1 MRKTNLLLLTTAL
14 TLGSLA
20 TGSLAA
26 ENKTKMRTDEYLI
39 IDLAKVTEDWEEESI
54 AAEAAFT
61 ENTLTDFYL
70 NLSDTENTGDY
81 EVKGTLAGEPIIAQF
96 LAQNEA
102 FSGFDAV
109 GVYEITGNTT
119 DDLDTYELN
128 LVLADDAKIYHYSQT
143 DGVLMSTPL
152 EALFG
157 AEQAHTVSMTSSS
170 NHWIVVHL
178 KAAEQEERTV
188 TVETAAGS
196 LEGQVETADTGAES
210 SASVETSKE
219 TENVTTKTPETTK
232 TQSTTKIPE
241 TTKVQNTTKAPEMT
255 VPATTKTPETT
266 KAPETKPSTK
276 PTTPT
281 TSAPTKAPE
290 TTAPTTTAP
299 TTTAHT
305 HTWVPVTTIVHHD
318 AVTSQVWKEDSAAW
332 DETVVTKAAWD
343 EQVLVTAAW
352 DENVVT
358 KEAWDE
364 QVLVTA
370 AWDEPIYALVEICN
384 ACGHEFLDPNED
396 VGAHMSAGCWSSW
409 HGEQRQVGT
418 THHDAVY
425 STVHH
430 DAETTTVHHD
440 AVYTTVHHDAETTV
454 VHHEATG
461 HYETVVTQA
470 AWDEDVVT
478 GYKCSGCGA
487 TK

>member
-128 LVLADDAKIYHYSQT
+128 LVLADDAKIYHYSLT

-232 TQSTTKIPE
+232 TQSTTK
-241 TTKVQNTTKAPEMT
+241 APEMT

-290 TTAPTTTAP
+290 TTAPTTTA
-299 TTTAHT
+299 HT
-305 HTWVPVTTIVHHD
+305 HAWVPVTKKVHHD
-318 AVTSQVWKEDSAAW
+318 ATYKTVWVQDTAAW
-332 DETVVTKAAWD
+332 DETVVTKDAWD
-343 EQVLVTAAW
+343 ESVLVSDAW
-352 DENVVT
+352 DETVVT

-364 QVLVTA
+364 PQLE
-370 AWDEPIYALVEICN
+370 WCSICN
-384 ACGHEFLDPNED
+384 ECGHVFRAGED
-396 VGAHMSAGCWSSW
+396 LPAHMAEGCWSSW
-409 HGEQRQVGT
+409 HDEWVQVG
-418 THHDAVY
+418 
-425 STVHH
+425 
-430 DAETTTVHHD
+430 
-440 AVYTTVHHDAETTV
+440 TVHHDAETTV
-454 VHHEATG
+454 VHHDAVYDTVHHEAETTVVHHEATG
-461 HYETVVTQA
+461 HNEQVVDQA

>member
-128 LVLADDAKIYHYSQT
+128 LVLADDAKIYHYSLT

-232 TQSTTKIPE
+232 TQSTTKAPE
-241 TTKVQNTTKAPEMT
+241 TTKVQNTTKAPE
-255 VPATTKTPETT
+255 TTKVPETKPSTKPTTPTTSAPTKAPETT
-266 KAPETKPSTK
+266 KVPETKPSTK

-290 TTAPTTTAP
+290 TTAPTTTA
-299 TTTAHT
+299 HT
-305 HTWVPVTTIVHHD
+305 HAWVPVTKKVHHD
-318 AVTSQVWKEDSAAW
+318 ATYKTVWVQDTAAW
-332 DETVVTKAAWD
+332 DETVVTKDAWD
-343 EQVLVTAAW
+343 ESVLVSDAW
-352 DENVVT
+352 DETVVT
-358 KEAWDE
+358 KD
-364 QVLVTA
+364 
-370 AWDEPIYALVEICN
+370 AWDEPVYEWVPVCN
-384 ACGHEFLDPNED
+384 ACGHVFPVGGGSTEDILD
-396 VGAHMSAGCWSSW
+396 HMEAGCWSSW
-409 HGEQRQVGT
+409 HDEQIQVG
-418 THHDAVY
+418 
-425 STVHH
+425 SVHH
-430 DAETTTVHHD
+430 DAETTVVHHE
-440 AVYTTVHHDAETTV
+440 AVYNTVHHDAETTV

-461 HYETVVTQA
+461 HNEQVVDQA

>member
-128 LVLADDAKIYHYSQT
+128 LVLADDAKIYHYSLT

-232 TQSTTKIPE
+232 TQSTTKAPE

-290 TTAPTTTAP
+290 TTAPTTTA
-299 TTTAHT
+299 HT
-305 HTWVPVTTIVHHD
+305 HAWVPVTKKVHHD
-318 AVTSQVWKEDSAAW
+318 ATYKTVWVQDTAAW
-332 DETVVTKAAWD
+332 DETVVTKDAWD
-343 EQVLVTAAW
+343 ESVLVSDAW
-352 DENVVT
+352 DETVVT

-364 QVLVTA
+364 PQLE
-370 AWDEPIYALVEICN
+370 WCDICN
-384 ACGHEFLDPNED
+384 ACGHVFRAGED
-396 VGAHMSAGCWSSW
+396 IGVHMESGCWSSW
-409 HGEQRQVGT
+409 HADWVQVG
-418 THHDAVY
+418 
-425 STVHH
+425 
-430 DAETTTVHHD
+430 
-440 AVYTTVHHDAETTV
+440 TVHHDAETTV
-454 VHHEATG
+454 VHHDAVYSTVHHEAETTVVHHDATG
-461 HYETVVTQA
+461 HNEQVVDKA